1 MTPPSKTNFANG
13 SSRMRLTFGQLKRI
27 SVIVPVAG
35 LTMLL
40 YVAAFAL
47 PDVLLT
53 PPGFLAS
60 VALIVA
66 GAVVFSHLVFDV
78 IRGLEREI
86 VAQRDRSATAATVA
100 TKLSEA
106 EGTRDILQQVLDAVA
121 DSFAVETGVIC
132 LLDEAADELYL
143 CAHRGLP
150 APLIERVRRQAVDD
164 DPIGNEVIRDA
175 RPVVVADASLD
186 PRSVGLAEQFGL
198 WSYVSV
204 PLLAEGRALG
214 VLALAS
220 TTKARFSDDDVSLLE
235 QVARQLGIAVQ
246 RTSLLEQLVAR
257 NEELRVLND
266 VSSELA
272 RARELQA
279 AATAALAG
287 LLEVSDAGRA
297 ELWLD
302 ERGEQVFVNSAERRP
317 MPPGSGGG
325 ARQATE
331 AVNLRRRV
339 AKSGKAELVGRGQA
353 GVGCFPLHAAGQVF
367 GLFVLE
373 GIDPAA
379 LTLRRRQ
386 LIDSIVDQGAVAI
399 SNARFR
405 ERVREL
411 AVLEERERIAR
422 EMHDG
427 LAQVL
432 GYVNT
437 KAFAVRRLL
446 TDGDTGT
453 AVTMLTELEEAAR
466 EVYADV
472 REGVLALRETAPGDR
487 SLLDSVCEYLAKFE
501 RLSGI
506 HVECHADR
514 RVADLRLPEMS
525 EIQIMR
531 VVQEAL
537 SNVRKHAAATNA
549 SLTLRARDG
558 TLIAEV
564 QDDGCGFEVRTAG
577 RRNWPQF
584 GLRTMRERA
593 EAIGGRF
600 SVRSSPG
607 HGTRVVVRI
616 PLKGPVE
623 ARA

>member
-1 MTPPSKTNFANG
+1 
-13 SSRMRLTFGQLKRI
+13 MRLTFDQLKRI

-40 YVAAFAL
+40 YVTAFAL

-53 PPGFLAS
+53 PLGFLAS

-66 GAVVFSHLVFDV
+66 GAVVFSHVVFDV
-78 IRGLEREI
+78 IRRLEHEI
-86 VAQRDRSATAATVA
+86 VAQRDRSATAASVA

-121 DSFAVETGVIC
+121 ESFGVQTGVIC
-132 LLDEAADELYL
+132 LLDEADDELYL

-150 APLIERVRRQAVDD
+150 APLIERVRRQAVAD
-164 DPIGNEVIRDA
+164 DPVGSEVIRDA

-186 PRSVGLAEQFGL
+186 PRSVGMAERFGI
-198 WSYVSV
+198 WSFVSV
-204 PLLAEGRALG
+204 PLVAEARALG

-220 TTKARFSDDDVSLLE
+220 TAKARFSPEDVSLLE

-257 NEELRVLND
+257 NEELRILND
-266 VSSELA
+266 VSAELS

-279 AATAALAG
+279 AAAAALAG
-287 LLEVSDAGRA
+287 LVEVSDAGRA
-297 ELWLD
+297 EVWLD
-302 ERGEQVFVNSAERRP
+302 ERGQQVLANSVERRV
-317 MPPGSGGG
+317 PPGSSGG
-325 ARQATE
+325 ARQDAE

-339 AKSGKAELVGRGQA
+339 AKSGKAELMGRGKA
-353 GVGCFPLHAAGQVF
+353 GVGCFPLLSAGHVF

-379 LTLRRRQ
+379 VTLRRRQ

-399 SNARFR
+399 SNARYR

-437 KAFAVRRLL
+437 KASAVRRLL
-446 TDGDTGT
+446 TDGDTET
-453 AVTMLTELEEAAR
+453 AVIMLTELEEAAQ

-472 REGVLALRETAPGDR
+472 REGVLALRATAPGDR
-487 SLLDSVCEYLAKFE
+487 SLLDTVCEYLAKFE
-501 RLSGI
+501 RLSGV

-514 RVADLRLPEMS
+514 RVAELRLPEMS

-537 SNVRKHAAATNA
+537 SNVRKHAAATSA
-549 SLTLRARDG
+549 SLTLRAHDG

-564 QDDGCGFEVRTAG
+564 RDDGCGFEVRRAG
-577 RRNWPQF
+577 RRNWPLF
-584 GLRTMRERA
+584 
-593 EAIGGRF
+593 
-600 SVRSSPG
+600 
-607 HGTRVVVRI
+607 
-616 PLKGPVE
+616 
-623 ARA
+623 